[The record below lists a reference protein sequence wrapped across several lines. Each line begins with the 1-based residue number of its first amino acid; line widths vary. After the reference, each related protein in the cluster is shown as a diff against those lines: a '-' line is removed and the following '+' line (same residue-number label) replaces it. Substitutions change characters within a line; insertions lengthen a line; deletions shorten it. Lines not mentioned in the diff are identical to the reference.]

1 MSRTKKWEQKSIISL
16 ISNKSRLSDDNFR
29 IETTKL
35 SVISNYTKG
44 LNNRFRTFLS
54 KKQIFFKN
62 NQIISNVRY
71 FHVKRRS
78 S

>member
-78 S
+78 I

>member
-54 KKQIFFKN
+54 KKQIFK
-62 NQIISNVRY
+62 
-71 FHVKRRS
+71 K
-78 S
+78 